1 MESERMHEDHR
12 KRVRQRFRKAGLQSF
27 PPHNVLEML
36 LFYSIPRQ
44 DTNEIAHR
52 LEKHFGSLTGVL
64 DAPFEE
70 LCKVKGVGENSATL
84 IMFVQQLARRYLA
97 EQVQEKITFDSKQAL
112 HRFAVSLFTGM
123 KSEAAFLLCFDNT
136 AQLLHAGQI
145 SLGTK
150 HAVNL
155 DNRTLLEAAFRHN
168 ATKVVLAHNHPNGV
182 AAPSRSDL
190 TRTESAVRLF
200 NSVQIQLLDHL
211 IVAEGHCFSMAA
223 HPKFMRIFHDDAPS
237 IMLQI
242 AADDE

>member
-1 MESERMHEDHR
+1 MHEDHR
-12 KRVRQRFRKAGLQSF
+12 KRVRQRFRQAGLQSF
-27 PPHNVLEML
+27 PAHNVLEML
-36 LFYSIPRQ
+36 LFYAIPRQ

-52 LEKHFGSLTGVL
+52 LIRHFGSLAGVL

-70 LCKVKGVGENSATL
+70 LCKVQGIGENSATL
-84 IMFVQQLARRYLA
+84 IMFVAQIAKRYLA
-97 EQVQEKITFDSKQAL
+97 EQVQEKVSFANKQAL
-112 HRFAVSLFTGM
+112 HRFVVSLFTGM

-150 HAVNL
+150 HVVTL
-155 DNRTLLEAAFRHN
+155 DNRTLLESAFRHN

-182 AAPSRSDL
+182 AAPSRSDVV
-190 TRTESAVRLF
+190 RTEGAVRVF

-211 IVAEGHCFSMAA
+211 IVAQGDCFSMAA
-223 HPKFMRIFHDDAPS
+223 HPKHMRIFHDDAPS

-242 AADDE
+242 AADE

>member
-1 MESERMHEDHR
+1 MHEDHR
-12 KRVRQRFRKAGLQSF
+12 KRTRQRFLQAGLQSF
-27 PPHNVLEML
+27 PAHNVLEML
-36 LFYSIPRQ
+36 LFYAIPRQ

-52 LEKHFGSLTGVL
+52 LIRHFGSLAGVL

-70 LCKVKGVGENSATL
+70 LCKVQGIGESSATL
-84 IMFVQQLARRYLA
+84 IMFAAQLAKRYLA
-97 EQVQEKITFDSKQAL
+97 EQRQEKVTFDSRQAL
-112 HRFAVSLFTGM
+112 PHFAVSLFTGM

-150 HAVNL
+150 HAVSL
-155 DNRTLLEAAFRHN
+155 DNRTLLEMAFRHN
-168 ATKVVLAHNHPNGV
+168 ATKVVLAHNHPNGA

-190 TRTESAVRLF
+190 VRTEGAVKIF

-211 IVAEGHCFSMAA
+211 IVAQGHCFSMAA
-223 HPKFMRIFHDDAPS
+223 HPKFSRIFHDDAPS

-242 AADDE
+242 AADE